1 MGLRDKIVIHSLSSY
16 LQRAFQLKAEYM
28 HSLEALDSLVRRQDT
43 LVSEGVSRVSSLDRY
58 SDGGEVDVFVR
69 VDLDEE
75 DIVLEP

>member
-1 MGLRDKIVIHSLSSY
+1 
-16 LQRAFQLKAEYM
+16 M

-43 LVSEGVSRVSSLDRY
+43 VVSEKVSRVSSFDRY